1 MSRFACTA
9 LITRDALPI
18 SGSSV
23 DVVPPG
29 GVTVYSGWK
38 RTSASTPTMLPSRYP
53 IRTPPP
59 ILWASPK
66 RSEEHTSELQS
77 RSDLVCRLLL
87 EKKKKNKKNIETNN
101 ILYAERTV
109 D

>member
-1 MSRFACTA
+1 MCLMFHLYYLIGSLFLFVFFFSSRRRHTRLVSDWSSDVCSSDLACTA

-66 RSEEHTSELQS
+66 VAS
-77 RSDLVCRLLL
+77 
-87 EKKKKNKKNIETNN
+87 
-101 ILYAERTV
+101 
-109 D
+109 

>member
-59 ILWASPK
+59 ILWDTCWAAS

-77 RSDLVCRLLL
+77 RLHLVCRLLL
-87 EKKKKNKKNIETNN
+87 ENKKHYLI
-101 ILYAERTV
+101 APFPQPSAAA